1 MANPLSVLILED
13 DPSDAELLL
22 EELRRSGF
30 AVAGQR
36 VEDEAGYIGGLAR
49 RPDLILADYTL
60 PQFDALQALHLL
72 QRQGLD
78 IPFIVVTGTL
88 EESAIECMK
97 QGATDYMLKG
107 KLGRLAPAVT
117 RALQQQRVR
126 DEQRRTEEALR
137 QSDERLRAVITSA
150 PIVLWALDDQC
161 VFTFSEGKGLE
172 PLGYEPGEMVGRSV
186 SDIYSQAPQMLEDT
200 RRALAGESFTS
211 KVRVNG
217 VTLETRYSPVLD
229 ESGLVTGIIGVA
241 TDVTDRRLA
250 EDERD
255 RAVQDL
261 RQLSHRLLALQEED
275 RRQVSY
281 DIHDG
286 LGQLITAAAMHL
298 DTLDAMVASSH
309 LLPANAHA
317 ELRSTSDCIHS
328 AVVDMRRMISDLGP
342 LLLEDLGFLE
352 ASKRLLEDTAERT
365 GWEAEFE
372 GELVLPGKDG
382 LLEQAQ
388 EIALFRVVQEALSN
402 ARKHSGTRKVRLT
415 VQPGSGTF
423 RVVVQDWG
431 CGFNV
436 ENMLRQPGEGHH
448 IGLVSM
454 RERAALIGGECT
466 INSSPGQGTTVTI
479 SVPIAERTASAANP
493 ASKELVTMTERKS
506 NGGRTAGKIRV
517 LIADDHAMV
526 RDGLRS
532 ILSVDDIEIV
542 GEAATGGE
550 AVEAVQTLGPDLVLM
565 DIRMPDMDGLAATE
579 AIKQRSPDTSVIV
592 VTSYESKEYLRRAIE
607 AGAAGY
613 LLKGTSRE
621 SFITAIRA
629 VRNGGSLIDA
639 RLLGELLKD
648 MGLEEKFEH
657 GAGDSLQ
664 CLSPREREVLGLL
677 VEGLTNK
684 EIAQQMHYSVGTV
697 KNVVQRVIEKLGV
710 SDRTQAAVYA
720 VRSGLPTP

>member
-30 AVAGQR
+30 AAKGRR
-36 VEDEAGYIGGLAR
+36 VEDEAGYIKGLAR
-49 RPDLILADYTL
+49 QPDLILADYTL
-60 PQFDALQALHLL
+60 PQFDAVQALRLL
-72 QRQGLD
+72 QSQGLD

-97 QGATDYMLKG
+97 QGAADYVLKE
-107 KLGRLAPAVT
+107 KLGRLGPAVT
-117 RALQQQRVR
+117 RALELKRLR
-126 DEQRRTEEALR
+126 DEKRRTEEALHESEAKYWNLLR
-137 QSDERLRAVITSA
+137 AAPDAIVVADSAGRILLANDQTERLFGYGRDELLGQPIEALLPERLRERHVAHRSAYASA
-150 PIVLWALDDQC
+150 PRMRLTDSPLDILGQRKDGSEFPADVVLSPLQTEGGLTVTAIV
-161 VFTFSEGKGLE
+161 
-172 PLGYEPGEMVGRSV
+172 R
-186 SDIYSQAPQMLEDT
+186 
-200 RRALAGESFTS
+200 
-211 KVRVNG
+211 
-217 VTLETRYSPVLD
+217 
-229 ESGLVTGIIGVA
+229 
-241 TDVTDRRLA
+241 DVTERKRA
-250 EDERD
+250 EEE
-255 RAVQDL
+255 L

-286 LGQLITAAAMHL
+286 LGQLITAAALHV
-298 DTLDAMVASSH
+298 DALDAMVASSD

-317 ELRSTSDCIHS
+317 ELRSASDCIHS

-352 ASKRLLEDTAERT
+352 ASKRLLEDTAARA

-372 GELVLPGKDG
+372 GELGSG
-382 LLEQAQ
+382 LLEQPQ

-415 VQPGSGTF
+415 VQHGSGTL
-423 RVVVQDWG
+423 RVAVQDWG
-431 CGFNV
+431 SGFDAENV
-436 ENMLRQPGEGHH
+436 LRQPGEGHH

-454 RERAALIGGECT
+454 RERAALTGGEC
-466 INSSPGQGTTVTI
+466 IIDSSPGQGTTVTI
-479 SVPIAERTASAANP
+479 SVPIAERTASAASP

-506 NGGRTAGKIRV
+506 NGSGTAGKIRV

-542 GEAATGGE
+542 GEAGTGAE
-550 AVEAVQTLGPDLVLM
+550 AVEAVQTLEPDLVLM

-579 AIKQRSPDTSVIV
+579 AIKQCSPDTSVIV

-613 LLKGTSRE
+613 LLKGTPRE
-621 SFITAIRA
+621 GFITAIRA
-629 VRNGGSLIDA
+629 VRSGGSLIDA
-639 RLLGELLKD
+639 RLLGELLHD
-648 MGLEEKFEH
+648 MGLAEKFEN
-657 GAGDSLQ
+657 AALDSLQ
-664 CLSPREREVLGLL
+664 SLSPREREVLALL

-720 VRSGLPTP
+720 VRSGLPMQ

>member
-13 DPSDAELLL
+13 DPSEAELLL

-78 IPFIVVTGTL
+78 IPFIVFTGAL
-88 EESAIECMK
+88 EEGAIECMK
-97 QGATDYMLKG
+97 QGAADYMLTG
-107 KLGRLAPAVT
+107 ELGRLAPAVT
-117 RALQQQRVR
+117 RALEQKRVR
-126 DEQRRTEEALR
+126 AEQRRTEEALR

-229 ESGLVTGIIGVA
+229 ESGRVTGIIGVA

-255 RAVQDL
+255 RAVQEL

-352 ASKRLLEDTAERT
+352 ASKRLLEDTAERA

-372 GELVLPGKDG
+372 GDIGSG
-382 LLEQAQ
+382 LLEQPQ

-402 ARKHSGTRKVRLT
+402 ARKHAGTRKVRLT
-415 VQPGSGTF
+415 VQHGSGTL

-454 RERAALIGGECT
+454 RERAALIGGECI

>member
-1 MANPLSVLILED
+1 MSTPLSVLILED

-22 EELRRSGF
+22 EELRRAGF
-30 AVAGQR
+30 AVKGRR

-49 RPDLILADYTL
+49 RPDIILADYRL
-60 PQFDALQALHLL
+60 PQFDARQALRLL
-72 QRQGLD
+72 QSQGLD

-88 EESAIECMK
+88 EEGAIECMK
-97 QGATDYMLKG
+97 QGAADYLLQG
-107 KLGRLAPAVT
+107 QPGRLAPAVT
-117 RALQQQRVR
+117 RALEQKRARV
-126 DEQRRTEEALR
+126 EQRRTEVALR
-137 QSDERLRAVITSA
+137 QSDERLRAVITAA
-150 PIVLWALDDQC
+150 PIVLWALDAQG
-161 VFTFSEGKGLE
+161 VLTLSEGKGLE
-172 PLGYEPGEMVGRSV
+172 ALGLRPAEVLGRPV
-186 SDIYSQAPQMLEDT
+186 SDAYSRFPQIIQDA
-200 RRALAGESFTS
+200 RRALAGDSFTTT
-211 KVRVNG
+211 VQVG
-217 VTLETRYSPVLD
+217 GATFECHYSALLD
-229 ESGLVTGIIGVA
+229 ENGRVAGVISVA
-241 TDVTDRRLA
+241 TDITERRLA

-255 RAVQDL
+255 HAMEEL

-286 LGQLITAAAMHL
+286 LGQLITAAAMHI
-298 DTLDAMVASSH
+298 DTLDALLAGAAS
-309 LLPANAHA
+309 PAPEASA
-317 ELRSTSDCIHS
+317 ELRRASDCIHS

-352 ASKRLLEDTAERT
+352 ASRRLLEDTAERA

-372 GELVLPGKDG
+372 GELGSG
-382 LLEQAQ
+382 LLEQPQ
-388 EIALFRVVQEALSN
+388 EIALFRIVQEALSN
-402 ARKHSGTRKVRLT
+402 ARKHSGSRKVRLT
-415 VQPGSGTF
+415 VQHDNGTL
-423 RVVVQDWG
+423 RVAVQDWG
-431 CGFNV
+431 GGFDAEAV
-436 ENMLRQPGEGHH
+436 PREPGEGRH

-454 RERAALIGGECT
+454 RERAALIGGECI

-479 SVPIAERTASAANP
+479 SVPIAERTASAASP
-493 ASKELVTMTERKS
+493 ASKELVTMTEQRR
-506 NGGRTAGKIRV
+506 NGGGTDGKIRV

-542 GEAATGGE
+542 GEAGTGEE
-550 AVEAVQTLGPDLVLM
+550 ALAAVQTLAPDLVLM

-579 AIKQRSPDTSVIV
+579 AIKQCAPDTSVIV

-648 MGLEEKFEH
+648 MGVEEKFEH
-657 GAGDSLQ
+657 AAGDSLQ
-664 CLSPREREVLGLL
+664 CLSPRERQVLGLL

-720 VRSGLPTP
+720 VRSGLPMP